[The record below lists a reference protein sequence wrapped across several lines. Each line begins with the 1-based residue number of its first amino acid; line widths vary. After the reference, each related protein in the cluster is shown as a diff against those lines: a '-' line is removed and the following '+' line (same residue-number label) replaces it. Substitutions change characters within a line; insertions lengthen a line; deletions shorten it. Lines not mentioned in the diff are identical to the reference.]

1 MQPWFERVSVPP
13 DRSWLLFDRR
23 LPAFP
28 FNWHYHPELELT
40 LTLGSRGMRFVGDHA
55 ERYDD
60 GDLALLGPDLPH
72 AWESEATVTPGGE
85 HRAIV
90 CWFTRPWIDGMIGLM
105 PELARLRPMLDA
117 AGRGLTFGAEAR
129 AAARGALLAL
139 VDMPA
144 ERQALALLGTLLDL
158 AGDAERRTL
167 AAGEMAIGEAPRD
180 RARMGRVLVW
190 LHARYA
196 EPLRLAPL
204 AKIAHLSESQLQRMF
219 RRSARMSLS
228 DYVTQLRVGH
238 ACRLLIQTDRS
249 IGAIAV
255 EAGFTDAAHFARHFR
270 AAKGMTASR
279 YRAAFRSEPRPT
291 GLERREREVS
301 GAAI

>member
-28 FNWHYHPELELT
+28 FNWHYHPEFELT

-72 AWESEATVTPGGE
+72 AWESEAAVAPGGE

-90 CWFTRPWIDGMIGLM
+90 CWFTKGWIEGMIGLM

-117 AGRGLTFGAEAR
+117 AGRGLAFGPEAR
-129 AAARGALLAL
+129 ARARDGMTAL
-139 VDMPA
+139 VDLPA
-144 ERQALALLGTLLDL
+144 ERQALGLLGVLLDL
-158 AGDAERRTL
+158 AADGQWRAL
-167 AAGEMAIGEAPRD
+167 AAGEMAIGEASRD
-180 RARMGRVLVW
+180 RARMARVLAW
-190 LHARYA
+190 LHAHYA

-204 AKIAHLSESQLQRMF
+204 TEIAHLSESQLQRMF
-219 RRSARMSLS
+219 RRSAHMSLS
-228 DYVTQLRVGH
+228 AYVTQLRLGH

-249 IGAIAV
+249 VGSIAI
-255 EAGFTDAAHFARHFR
+255 EAGFSDAAHFARHFR
-270 AAKGMTASR
+270 AAKGMTATR
-279 YRAAFRSEPRPT
+279 YRAGFCA
-291 GLERREREVS
+291 ER
-301 GAAI
+301 AP

>member
-1 MQPWFERVSVPP
+1 MQPWFERVAVPP

-28 FNWHYHPELELT
+28 FNWHYHPEFELT

-72 AWESEATVTPGGE
+72 AWESEATLEPGGE

-90 CWFTRPWIDGMIGLM
+90 CWFTRPWIDGMIALM
-105 PELARLRPMLDA
+105 PELARLRPMLEA
-117 AGRGLTFGAEAR
+117 AGRGLTFGPETRATAR
-129 AAARGALLAL
+129 QGLTAL
-139 VDMPA
+139 VDLPA
-144 ERQALALLGTLLDL
+144 ERQPLGLLGVLLDL
-158 AGDAERRTL
+158 AGDDQRRSL
-167 AAGEMAIGEAPRD
+167 AAGEMALGEASRD
-180 RARMGRVLVW
+180 RARMARLLAW
-190 LHARYA
+190 LHAHYT

-204 AKIAHLSESQLQRMF
+204 TEIAHLSESQLQRMF

-228 DYVTQLRVGH
+228 AYVTQLRIGQ

-249 IGAIAV
+249 VGAIAA
-255 EAGFTDAAHFARHFR
+255 ETGFSDAAHFARHFR
-270 AAKGMTASR
+270 SAKGMTATR
-279 YRAAFRSEPRPT
+279 YRAAFRAQR
-291 GLERREREVS
+291 V
-301 GAAI
+301 

>member
-28 FNWHYHPELELT
+28 FNWHYHPEFELT

-72 AWESEATVTPGGE
+72 AWESDAALAPGGE

-90 CWFTRPWIDGMIGLM
+90 CWFTRQWIEGMIGLM
-105 PELARLRPMLDA
+105 PELARLRPMLGA
-117 AGRGLTFGAEAR
+117 AGRGLAFGSGAR
-129 AAARGALLAL
+129 AAARAALTAL
-139 VDMPA
+139 VALPA
-144 ERQALALLGTLLDL
+144 ERQALALLGVLLDL
-158 AGDAERRTL
+158 AEDDERRTL

-180 RARMGRVLVW
+180 RVRMERVLAW
-190 LHARYA
+190 LHAHYA

-204 AKIAHLSESQLQRMF
+204 TEITHLSESQLQRMF
-219 RRSARMSLS
+219 RRGARQSLS
-228 DYVTQLRVGH
+228 AYVTQLRIGQ
-238 ACRLLIQTDRS
+238 ACRLLVQTDRS
-249 IGAIAV
+249 VGAIAA
-255 EAGFTDAAHFARHFR
+255 ETGFSDAAHFARHFR
-270 AAKGMTASR
+270 AAKGTTATR
-279 YRAAFRSEPRPT
+279 YRAAFHA
-291 GLERREREVS
+291 ER
-301 GAAI
+301 AQ

>member
-1 MQPWFERVSVPP
+1 MQPWFERVAVPP

-28 FNWHYHPELELT
+28 FNWHYHPEFELT

-72 AWESEATVTPGGE
+72 AWESEATLEPGGE

-90 CWFTRPWIDGMIGLM
+90 CWFTRPWIDGMIALM
-105 PELARLRPMLDA
+105 PELARLRPMLEA
-117 AGRGLTFGAEAR
+117 AGRGLTFGPETRATAR
-129 AAARGALLAL
+129 QGLTAL
-139 VDMPA
+139 VDLPA
-144 ERQALALLGTLLDL
+144 ERQPLGLLGVLLDL
-158 AGDAERRTL
+158 AGDDQRRSL
-167 AAGEMAIGEAPRD
+167 AAGEMALGEASRD
-180 RARMGRVLVW
+180 RARMARLLAW
-190 LHARYA
+190 LHAHYT

-204 AKIAHLSESQLQRMF
+204 TEIAHLSESQLQRMF

-228 DYVTQLRVGH
+228 AYVTQLRIGQ

-249 IGAIAV
+249 VGAIAA
-255 EAGFTDAAHFARHFR
+255 ETGFSDAAHFARHFR
-270 AAKGMTASR
+270 AAKGVTASR
-279 YRAAFRSEPRPT
+279 YRAAFRAQR
-291 GLERREREVS
+291 
-301 GAAI
+301 A